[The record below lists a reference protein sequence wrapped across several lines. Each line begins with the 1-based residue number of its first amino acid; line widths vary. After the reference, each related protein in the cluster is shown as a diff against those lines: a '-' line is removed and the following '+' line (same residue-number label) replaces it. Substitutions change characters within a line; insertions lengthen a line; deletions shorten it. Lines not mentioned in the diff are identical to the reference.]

1 MGLKTMLLE
10 MSLFQ
15 MIVLIFQ
22 HVFDMIL
29 LGMQGCFI
37 FVGLILVVV
46 SSCLFFRRINKKN
59 MILFL
64 VYSLLVLINLVLK
77 LT

>member
-22 HVFDMIL
+22 HVFGMIL

-37 FVGLILVVV
+37 FVGLVLVVV
-46 SSCLFFRRINKKN
+46 SSCLFFRRIDKKN

-64 VYSLLVLINLVLK
+64 VYSLLVLINLVLE